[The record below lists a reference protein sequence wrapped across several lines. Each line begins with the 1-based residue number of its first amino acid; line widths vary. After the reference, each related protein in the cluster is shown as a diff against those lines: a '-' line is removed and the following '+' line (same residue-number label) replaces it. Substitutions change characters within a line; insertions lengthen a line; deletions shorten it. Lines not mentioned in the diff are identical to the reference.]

1 MNVAVQNGRILCGE
15 QILTASTIYALVF
28 GGEQWEGPTGTISA
42 EDLASTGLKFSEFPC
57 TPGLHLK
64 AKAGAD
70 GPEIF
75 VGLMCKECE
84 TFIPVA
90 SGADYVIDGHRWIP
104 LPMGTE
110 ASMSELLLRLG
121 MKLGS
126 ISMGQYLRL
135 VQMPLDVAIWDEAAE
150 ALSSDKLSSHL
161 SVAAPKGLN
170 ANLYPYQESG
180 YRWLDFMA
188 RNGVGTILGDEM
200 GLGKT
205 LQVIAVMLSESHR
218 CTEPNLV
225 VCPAT
230 LLENWR
236 RECARF
242 APSLRVLIH
251 SGRQRTG
258 SSSELVSF
266 NVVVCSYETMM
277 GDISMLR
284 DVRWNLLVID
294 EAQAV
299 KNPEAQRT
307 VKIKRLPRRA
317 AIAVTGTPVENTLRD
332 IWSIA
337 DFVAPG
343 QLGTLREFERRFPD
357 TVSHAKELE
366 PLISAMMLRRRVRD
380 VARDLPARI
389 DIPVPLELD
398 ESLAQAYEE
407 IRVEAAQKN
416 PRAADFTAMV
426 PLRMYCAHPWAAKK
440 LLDESPFQASPK
452 MSRLFAILEEIVG
465 GGEKALVFTSFQ
477 EVADLI
483 ARLVREEWGIFVA
496 VIDGRVPVPERQ
508 GFVDALA
515 AATPS
520 GILVLNPKAAGV
532 GLNIT
537 SANHVIHYNLEWNP
551 AVEDQA
557 SARSYRRG
565 QERPVTVHRLY
576 YANTVEEVI
585 DDRMQRK
592 RNLSES
598 AVLGTDGAS
607 VEVEDLHRALTITPL
622 QKK

>member
-1 MNVAVQNGRILCGE
+1 MTLLVHNGQVLCGR
-15 QILTASTIYALVF
+15 QVLSAPIIYGLVF
-28 GGEQWEGPTGTISA
+28 GGKQWDGPMGTVTA
-42 EDLASTGLKFSEFPC
+42 ADLAATGLIFSEYPC
-57 TPGLHLK
+57 TPGLHFRSV
-64 AKAGAD
+64 AGAN
-70 GPEIF
+70 GPEIS
-75 VGLMCKECE
+75 VGLMGKEGDA
-84 TFIPVA
+84 FYPVA
-90 SGADYVIDGHRWIP
+90 SPADYVILGNRWIP

-110 ASMSELLLRLG
+110 CEMSDLLKGIG
-121 MKLGS
+121 MKLGT

-135 VQMPLDVAIWDEAAE
+135 LQMPLTATIWDEAAN
-150 ALSSDKLSSHL
+150 ALSSEQLSEHL
-161 SVAAPKGLN
+161 SVAAPNGLQ
-170 ANLYPYQESG
+170 ARFYPYQENG

-188 RNGVGTILGDEM
+188 RNGVGSILSDEM

-205 LQVIAVMLSESHR
+205 LQVIAVILAETHR

-236 RECARF
+236 RECAKF

-251 SGRQRTG
+251 SGRLRTG
-258 SSSELVSF
+258 SSSELAAF

-284 DVRWNLLVID
+284 DVPWNLLVID

-307 VKIKRLPRRA
+307 VKIKRVPRRA

-357 TVSHAKELE
+357 TVDHAKQLE
-366 PLISAMMLRRRVRD
+366 PLVSAMMLRRRVRD
-380 VARDLPARI
+380 VAKDLPERI
-389 DIPVPLELD
+389 DIPVPLEMD
-398 ESLAQAYEE
+398 ESLARSYEE
-407 IRVEAAQKN
+407 IRVEAAKRN
-416 PRAADFTAMV
+416 PQAADFTAMV
-426 PLRMYCAHPWAAKK
+426 ALRMYCAHPWAAKK
-440 LLDESPFQASPK
+440 LLGESPFQVSPK
-452 MSRLFAILEEIVG
+452 LTRLFDILEEVIG
-465 GGEKALVFTSFQ
+465 NGEKALVFTSFQ

-483 ARLVREEWGIFVA
+483 ARLIHERWRVFVA
-496 VIDGRVPVPERQ
+496 VVDGRVPVPERQ
-508 GFVDALA
+508 GLVDALA

-520 GILVLNPKAAGV
+520 GVLVLNPKAAGV

-565 QERPVTVHRLY
+565 QERPVTVHRLF
-576 YANTVEEVI
+576 YADTVEEVI
-585 DDRMQRK
+585 DDRMRRK

-598 AVLGTDGAS
+598 AILGSDGAS
-607 VEVEDLHRALTITPL
+607 VEVEDLHRALTISPL
-622 QKK
+622 GK

>member
-1 MNVAVQNGRILCGE
+1 MTLLVQNGQVLCGS
-15 QILTASTIYALVF
+15 QVLTAPIIYGLVF
-28 GGEQWEGPTGTISA
+28 GGKQWDGPMGTVTGA
-42 EDLASTGLKFSEFPC
+42 DLAATGLVFSEYPC
-57 TPGLHLK
+57 TPGLHFRSV
-64 AKAGAD
+64 AGVN
-70 GPEIF
+70 GPEIS
-75 VGLMCKECE
+75 VGLMGKEGD
-84 TFIPVA
+84 TFYPVA
-90 SGADYVIDGHRWIP
+90 SPADYVISGSRWIP
-104 LPMGTE
+104 LPLGTE
-110 ASMSELLLRLG
+110 CEMSDLLKG
-121 MKLGS
+121 IGIKLGT

-135 VQMPLDVAIWDEAAE
+135 LQMPLTATIWDEAAN
-150 ALSSDKLSSHL
+150 ALSSEELSAHL
-161 SVAAPKGLN
+161 SVAAPNGLQ
-170 ANLYPYQESG
+170 ARFYPYQENG

-188 RNGVGTILGDEM
+188 RNGVGSILADEM

-205 LQVIAVMLSESHR
+205 LQVIAVILAETHR

-236 RECARF
+236 RECAKF
-242 APSLRVLIH
+242 APSLRSLIH
-251 SGRQRTG
+251 SGRLRTG
-258 SSSELVSF
+258 SSSELAAF

-284 DVRWNLLVID
+284 DVPWNLLVID

-357 TVSHAKELE
+357 TVDHAKQLE
-366 PLISAMMLRRRVRD
+366 PLVSAMMLRRRVRD
-380 VARDLPARI
+380 VAKDLPERI
-389 DIPVPLELD
+389 DIPVPLEMD
-398 ESLAQAYEE
+398 ESLARAYEE
-407 IRVEAAQKN
+407 IRVEAAQRN
-416 PRAADFTAMV
+416 PQAADFTAMV

-440 LLDESPFQASPK
+440 LLDESPFHVSPK
-452 MSRLFAILEEIVG
+452 LTRLFGILEEVIG
-465 GGEKALVFTSFQ
+465 NGEKALVFTSFQ

-483 ARLVREEWGIFVA
+483 ARLIREEWRVFVA
-496 VIDGRVPVPERQ
+496 VIDGRVSVPERQ
-508 GFVDALA
+508 GLVDALA

-520 GILVLNPKAAGV
+520 GVLVLNPKAAGV

-557 SARSYRRG
+557 SARSHRRG
-565 QERPVTVHRLY
+565 QERPVTVHRLF
-576 YANTVEEVI
+576 YADTVEEVI

-598 AVLGTDGAS
+598 AVLGSDGAS
-607 VEVEDLHRALTITPL
+607 VEVEDLHRALTISPL
-622 QKK
+622 RK